1 MTSLPAALTID
12 DLHRAYADGMTA
24 AEAMEEVFRRIRAV
38 DDPGIFIHLPEMA
51 SVLAAAEA
59 LGPFDPVAKPLWGI
73 PCAVKDNI
81 DVAGMPTTAAC
92 PAFEYMPDEDAQA
105 VRRLRD
111 AGAIVIGKANLDQF
125 ATGLVGTRTPYPI
138 PRNSLDPDLVPGGSS
153 SGSAAAVAQ
162 GIVPFA
168 LGTDTA
174 GSGRVPAGLNS
185 LVGWKPSL
193 GALSTRGVV
202 PACRTLDC
210 VSVFAHSIADAK
222 RVFDAARAFDAKDAY
237 SRPWAG
243 EGQAPW
249 NGAAPRIGVPAA
261 QDRKFFGDGAAQAS
275 YEVTLA
281 DLKERGVEI
290 VEVPFQPFYDIA
302 LLLYEGPW
310 VAERYAAIDAFI
322 ETNEADL
329 HPVTREITI
338 KARNFSAT
346 DTFKAIYKLADLK
359 RRCGML
365 IEGLDMLCVPTAPT
379 WYTVAENLADPI
391 GTNSR
396 LGTYT
401 NFVNLMGMCG
411 LTLPTGQQS
420 DGRPASVTFLAPDGG
435 DHFLAGVGE
444 TFQSGA
450 AFGGGA
456 VPVQSKSG
464 DGGGIEIAV
473 VGAHLKGLPLNGEL
487 TGLGAQFLR
496 TARTRTDYRLYEL
509 PGSAPRKPGLLRVG
523 DGQGHAIE
531 VEVWSLTPDAFG
543 KFVAAI
549 PAPLGMG
556 TLRLDDGTAT
566 KGFIV
571 ENEGIKDARD
581 ISSFGGWRNYIAEAA
596 GPGAPQKGAVA

>member
-1 MTSLPAALTID
+1 MTSLPDALTID

-24 AEAMEEVFRRIRAV
+24 AEVIEEVFRRIAAV
-38 DDPGIFIHLPEMA
+38 DDPGIFIHLPEIA
-51 SVLAAAEA
+51 SVLAEAEA
-59 LGPFDPVAKPLWGI
+59 LGAYDPVAKPLWGV
-73 PCAVKDNI
+73 PFAAKDNI
-81 DVAGMPTTAAC
+81 DVRGMPTTAAC
-92 PAFEYMPDEDAQA
+92 PAFEYIPDEDAQV

-125 ATGLVGTRTPYPI
+125 ATGLVGTRTPYPV
-138 PRNSLDPDLVPGGSS
+138 PRNSLDADLVPGGSS
-153 SGSAAAVAQ
+153 SGSAVAVAQ

-174 GSGRVPAGLNS
+174 GSGRVPAGLNG

-193 GALSTRGVV
+193 GAMSTRGVV

-210 VSVFAHSIADAK
+210 VSVFAHSIGDAK
-222 RVFDAARAFDAKDAY
+222 RVFDVARAFDAQDAY

-243 EGQAPW
+243 EGRADW
-249 NGAAPRIGVPAA
+249 DGAAPRIGVPAA

-275 YEVTLA
+275 YEATLA
-281 DLKERGVEI
+281 DLKERGAEI

-365 IEGLDMLCVPTAPT
+365 IEGVDMLCVPTAPT

-420 DGRPASVTFLAPDGG
+420 NGRPASVTFLAPDGG

-444 TFQSGA
+444 TFRSGA

-456 VPVQSKSG
+456 APVQSKSG

-487 TGLGAQFLR
+487 TALGAQYLR
-496 TARTRTDYRLYEL
+496 SARTRADYRLYEL
-509 PGSAPRKPGLLRVG
+509 PGSAPRKPGLLRVAE
-523 DGQGHAIE
+523 GQGHAIE
-531 VEVWSLTPDAFG
+531 VEVWS
-543 KFVAAI
+543 
-549 PAPLGMG
+549 
-556 TLRLDDGTAT
+556 
-566 KGFIV
+566 
-571 ENEGIKDARD
+571 
-581 ISSFGGWRNYIAEAA
+581 
-596 GPGAPQKGAVA
+596 